1 MYLANFIFVFGPYKM
16 IVPTSSNHPIISQDE
31 RANQDRSQQMFYR
44 CVFVQVE
51 ESYAKKKS
59 RRKSGQNPQKNLIF
73 VHFTCE
79 LL

>member
-1 MYLANFIFVFGPYKM
+1 M

-51 ESYAKKKS
+51 ESYAEKKS
-59 RRKSGQNPQKNLIF
+59 RRKSGQKPQKILFLYILP
-73 VHFTCE
+73 VSCCKGVCST
-79 LL
+79 